1 MLTIMQVQI
10 SYVFRTYLPERI
22 TLAVDM
28 LIVSA
33 PSPPV
38 PTISSNFPN
47 AKYEKGWVGN
57 VIVTLRYDMICDVDE
72 ICASKCTRACLII

>member
-1 MLTIMQVQI
+1 MSIHKTKDTQMNKLKQIIQYRTSDMLTIIQVQI

-38 PTISSNFPN
+38 PTISNNFPN
-47 AKYEKGWVGN
+47 AKYGKGWE
-57 VIVTLRYDMICDVDE
+57 M
-72 ICASKCTRACLII
+72 

>member
-1 MLTIMQVQI
+1 MLAIMQVQI

-47 AKYEKGWVGN
+47 AKYGKWWE
-57 VIVTLRYDMICDVDE
+57 M
-72 ICASKCTRACLII
+72 